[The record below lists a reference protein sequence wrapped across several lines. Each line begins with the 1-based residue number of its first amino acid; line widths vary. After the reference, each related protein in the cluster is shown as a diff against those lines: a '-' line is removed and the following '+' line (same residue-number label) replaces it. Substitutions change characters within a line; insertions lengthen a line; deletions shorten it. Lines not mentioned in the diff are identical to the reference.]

1 LSSIKI
7 KIVTLNLL
15 RDLSRWEQRRSLLV
29 DGLTE
34 VQADIIALQE
44 VALPQDNAAW
54 LAEQLN
60 RRSSKDEP
68 YVHYLCPKTGQRP
81 KEGIAILTRLPVE
94 IHTKL
99 DLGSQNRVAQLIKVV
114 TGEHNLILANLHL
127 FWFPGKSRKRLLQ
140 VDRIFKW
147 LDNFSQDA
155 SVVLCGDFNSPPES
169 PTIQKVEQRF
179 VSAYKVKHGKEPD
192 FTVPTRLPVS
202 KLFQTATLLRFIL
215 TQWKQIRNIDL
226 AWHGTLD
233 YIFVDHQAKVEE
245 CELILN
251 HPAPGKPNLYPSDHF
266 GLCANLKMSD
276 SEESR

>member
-1 LSSIKI
+1 MSNINI

-29 DGLTE
+29 DGLAE

-60 RRSSKDEP
+60 RRSSKDDP
-68 YVHYLCPKTGQRP
+68 YVHYLCPKTGKRP
-81 KEGIAILTRLPVE
+81 KEGIALLTRLPVE
-94 IHTKL
+94 MHAKL

-114 TGEHNLILANLHL
+114 KGEQNLIFVNLHL
-127 FWFPGKSRKRLLQ
+127 FWFPGKSRQRLLQ
-140 VDRIFKW
+140 VDRIFNW

-192 FTVPTRLPVS
+192 FTVPTSLPVS

-215 TQWKQIRNIDL
+215 TQWKQIRNIDI

-233 YIFVDHQAKVEE
+233 YIFVDNQAKVEE

-251 HPAPGKPNLYPSDHF
+251 HPAPGKPNLYPSDHL
-266 GLCANLKMSD
+266 GLYANLKMSD
-276 SEESR
+276 P